1 MTEKERKNES
11 GSRRQ
16 NSRSRVEDMSYEQWL
31 ASIRNSESTLKDVP
45 DEYLTDELCKEAVIQ
60 SPQEFK
66 YVPPMLITPLFV
78 AEVAK
83 NSTYDCISF
92 VPETLRKSSFYY
104 DLVCLDPEFIWFIP
118 QKALTAKIGKAA
130 IKELGYSTTAEAVKD
145 RPELLSRLHTSLY
158 DHEACLCFVQ
168 SDLFR
173 NSHRKDQYGHLDSG
187 FNTVEDRKNGRL
199 YLNNQYF
206 KTYSLPHLMRWPD
219 VINPVLA
226 FNGCYIAFVKRE
238 IITEEMCISAIES
251 NPYSISYIPT
261 ELQTEKLFLLAF
273 EKDPNLIRHI
283 PEEYITAELA
293 LKAIECSGYNLEYIP
308 DKYKTRQV
316 CLLAVANNGD
326 IEDVPTAIVD
336 KEIALTFLHNTSSH
350 FQILQKIPKE
360 IWDYD
365 VCLKAV
371 ERAGRDLQYVPP
383 QYVDYNMC
391 FAAVRNTSSAA
402 KYIPDYL
409 FTEELALALVAHD
422 QYWFSRIPKSCI
434 TEAVC
439 LQALKSGDR
448 LAGQILKDIPEEIVT
463 QEMCEL
469 AVRKTPRS
477 IQSVPEKFV
486 TEEMLLYVAR
496 QASVLLKINFPKRF
510 RTKEFIQKLLDEIP
524 TAGQYLS
531 GIVTEE

>member
-83 NSTYDCISF
+83 HSTYDCVSF
-92 VPETLRKSSFYY
+92 VPETFRNSSFNY
-104 DLVCLDPEFIWFIP
+104 DLVCLDPKFIWHIP
-118 QKALTAKIGKAA
+118 RKALTAKIGKAA
-130 IKELGYSTTAEAVKD
+130 IKELGYSTTAEAVKA

-158 DHEACLCFVQ
+158 DHETCLCFVQ
-168 SDLFR
+168 SDLFK
-173 NSHRKDQYGHLDSG
+173 NSHRKDQYGNLDSG
-187 FNTVEDRKNGRL
+187 FNTEEDRKNGRL
-199 YLNNQYF
+199 YLNEQYSE
-206 KTYSLPHLMRWPD
+206 TYSLPHLMRWPD
-219 VINPVLA
+219 VIIPVLA
-226 FNGCYIAFVKRE
+226 FNGIYIAFVKSE
-238 IITEEMCISAIES
+238 IVTKEMCISAIES
-251 NPYSISYIPT
+251 NPYSLRYIPPG
-261 ELQTEKLFLLAF
+261 LLTEKLVLLAF
-273 EKDPNLIRHI
+273 EKDPFLIRHI
-283 PEEYITAELA
+283 PQEFITEEMA
-293 LKAIECSGYNLEYIP
+293 LKAVECSGNNLEYIP

-316 CLLAVANNGD
+316 CLLAVNNNAD
-326 IEDVPTAIVD
+326 IEDVPAAIVD
-336 KEIALTFLHNTSSH
+336 KELAQAFLENSSSC

-365 VCLKAV
+365 ICLKAV
-371 ERAGRDLQYVPP
+371 EKAGRDLQYVPAEFI
-383 QYVDYNMC
+383 DYNMC
-391 FAAVRNTSSAA
+391 FSAAQNTSSAVD
-402 KYIPDYL
+402 YIPENL
-409 FTEELALALVAHD
+409 FTEELALALVSHD
-422 QYWFSRIPKSCI
+422 QYCFSKIPKDCI

-439 LQALKSGDR
+439 LQAIKCGDR
-448 LAGQILKDIPEEIVT
+448 SAGHILKDIPGEILT
-463 QEMCEL
+463 KEICDL
-469 AVRKTPRS
+469 AVGKTPRS

-531 GIVTEE
+531 EIVTEE